1 MCCTLAQRSPIWSGG
16 QRWNALQS
24 FLLVF
29 SHLFFVNHL
38 VQYTSMHCKLLKLV
52 WYLFIS
58 KEIASTF
65 LVRSAIKS
73 HLSLVKNR
81 PCSRSYEENKTFRHV
96 LISNTLTWYIFDGKV
111 WYRWWREYVF
121 HGFLYTAGRNLGSY
135 WFFVQSYVDSEL
147 CS

>member
-24 FLLVF
+24 FLWF
-29 SHLFFVNHL
+29 FYHLFFVNHFVHSIYHAL
-38 VQYTSMHCKLLKLV
+38 QIVKLDTV
-52 WYLFIS
+52 LFIS
-58 KEIASTF
+58 EDIASTF
-65 LVRSAIKS
+65 LVISAIKL

-81 PCSRSYEENKTFRHV
+81 TCSRSYEENKTFRHV